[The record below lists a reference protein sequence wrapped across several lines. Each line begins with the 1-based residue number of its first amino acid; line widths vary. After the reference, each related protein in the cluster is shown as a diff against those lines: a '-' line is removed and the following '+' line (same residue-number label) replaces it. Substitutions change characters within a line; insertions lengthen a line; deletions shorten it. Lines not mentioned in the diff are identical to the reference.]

1 MALER
6 TFVMLKPD
14 AVSRGLMGEIIS
26 RFERKGLKMVAARF
40 MEITEDIAAEHYAE
54 HLEKPF
60 YPKLLDFITSGPVL
74 AMVWEGEDAIR
85 VVRAI
90 VGKTDPTEALPGT
103 IRGDYGMIK
112 TMNLIH
118 ASDSPESAEREIA
131 IFFSPDQLIDWERSD
146 RNWLSF

>member
-1 MALER
+1 MER

>member
-1 MALER
+1 MEK

-26 RFERKGLKMVAARF
+26 RLEKKGLKMVAAKF
-40 MEITEDIAAEHYAE
+40 MVITEDIASRHYAE
-54 HLEKPF
+54 HVKKPF
-60 YPKLLDFITSGPVL
+60 YPDLLSFITSGPVL
-74 AMVWEGEDAIR
+74 AMVWEGEKAVS
-85 VVRAI
+85 VVRNI
-90 VGKTDPTEALPGT
+90 VGKTDPVEALPGT

-118 ASDSPESAEREIA
+118 ASDSIESAEREIS
-131 IFFSPDQLIDWERSD
+131 IFFRPGEIIDWERAD

>member
-1 MALER
+1 MER

-26 RFERKGLKMVAARF
+26 RFERKGLKMVAAKF

>member
-1 MALER
+1 LER